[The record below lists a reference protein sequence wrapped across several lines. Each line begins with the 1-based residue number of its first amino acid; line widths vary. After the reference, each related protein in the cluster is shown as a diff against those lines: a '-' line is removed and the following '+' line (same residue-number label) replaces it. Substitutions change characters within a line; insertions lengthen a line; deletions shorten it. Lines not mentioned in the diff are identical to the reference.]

1 MAGGFGIGENL
12 SDFAFF
18 INNKCGP
25 LNPPHLNSIQRS
37 GLEHAV
43 AAAGFHIGVA
53 QEEKG
58 DMVFCDELGVGIERF
73 NTDAKN
79 PHADFNE
86 FLKMISE
93 IARQFDILG
102 SVVFGVEKEDEGS
115 ILKFTERHLIPVAR
129 REDKI
134 RRQVIFPR
142 LFSDFRHFLFLQY
155 LFPIF
160 KYNARFTQI
169 KRIFAP
175 SVIFMKCNICKK
187 DLKGY
192 KEVINNH
199 SPFLGV
205 GCNEDKI

>member
-79 PHADFNE
+79 PRADFNE
-86 FLKMISE
+86 FLKMVSE

-102 SVVFGVEKEDEGS
+102 SVVFGVEK
-115 ILKFTERHLIPVAR
+115 
-129 REDKI
+129 
-134 RRQVIFPR
+134 
-142 LFSDFRHFLFLQY
+142 
-155 LFPIF
+155 
-160 KYNARFTQI
+160 
-169 KRIFAP
+169 
-175 SVIFMKCNICKK
+175 
-187 DLKGY
+187 
-192 KEVINNH
+192 
-199 SPFLGV
+199 
-205 GCNEDKI
+205 